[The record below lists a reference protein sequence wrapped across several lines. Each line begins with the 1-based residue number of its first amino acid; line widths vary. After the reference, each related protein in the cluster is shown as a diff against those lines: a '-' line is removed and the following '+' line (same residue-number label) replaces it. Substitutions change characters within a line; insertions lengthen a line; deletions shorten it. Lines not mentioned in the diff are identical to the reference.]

1 MVADRSLQVQRVL
14 APVRTQVVDNLR
26 QAILTRQFKPGQR
39 LIERELVEAT
49 GVSRTS
55 VREALRELGAEGLV
69 TTIPNKG
76 TIVTEMSRD
85 EARQIYELRSGL
97 EALAGRLFVLRASEV
112 EVANLRRKFAAI
124 EEAYSLGVGTLAAKD
139 AFYAVLFRGAGNEP
153 LRQVIAGLHAR
164 VTYLRAFSLSRPGR
178 LELSLQELR
187 DIMDAV
193 EARDA
198 DAVARAC
205 SIHVEQAGQAGLDAL
220 KGGPQTWPA
229 EDA

>member
-1 MVADRSLQVQRVL
+1 MVADRSLQVQRIL
-14 APVRTQVVDNLR
+14 APVRTQVAANLR
-26 QAILTRQFKPGQR
+26 QAILSGQFKPGRR

-49 GVSRTS
+49 GASRTS

-69 TTIPNKG
+69 TAIPNKG
-76 TIVTEMSRD
+76 TIVTEMSRE
-85 EARQIYELRSGL
+85 EARQTYELRSTL
-97 EALAGRLFVLRASEV
+97 EGLAGRLFVRRASV
-112 EVANLRRKFAAI
+112 AEVAELQERFAAI
-124 EEAYSLGVGTLAAKD
+124 GEAYSLGVGTLAAKD

-178 LELSLQELR
+178 LQRSLQELR
-187 DIMDAV
+187 EIMDAI

-205 SIHVEQAGQAGLDAL
+205 STHVEHAGLAGLDAL
-220 KGGPQTWPA
+220 KSDPPA
-229 EDA
+229 